1 MDESDQVH
9 IDQVKFQ
16 IQTRSSHQPTFQTGR
31 AVRLALT
38 PVRVLSTFVIGPATL
53 SSAGFRTSGLPMCL
67 LSVKCRI
74 LQQNGRCLT
83 RYCFRRWY
91 KSGGMWS
98 MWTSCS
104 FIAPYFRSRHQNGI
118 SFIAFADRSSIRFIF
133 DYTFDLIN
141 MPSIYLK

>member
-53 SSAGFRTSGLPMCL
+53 SLAGFCTSGRKTTSEDVPFVGQVSHFAAERSLFD
-67 LSVKCRI
+67 SV
-74 LQQNGRCLT
+74 L
-83 RYCFRRWY
+83 F
-91 KSGGMWS
+91 
-98 MWTSCS
+98 
-104 FIAPYFRSRHQNGI
+104 
-118 SFIAFADRSSIRFIF
+118 
-133 DYTFDLIN
+133 
-141 MPSIYLK
+141 